1 MRKPFLVYFFLSD
14 ITERPKNVFVV
25 FDVFTFD
32 VLMENLT

>member
-1 MRKPFLVYFFLSD
+1 MRKPFFSVFFLSD

>member
-1 MRKPFLVYFFLSD
+1 MRKPFLVYFLSD

-32 VLMENLT
+32 VPMENLT